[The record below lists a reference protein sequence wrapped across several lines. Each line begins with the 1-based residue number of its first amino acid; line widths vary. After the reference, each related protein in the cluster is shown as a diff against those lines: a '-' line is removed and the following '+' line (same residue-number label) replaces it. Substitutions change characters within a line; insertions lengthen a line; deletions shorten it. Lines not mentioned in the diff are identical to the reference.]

1 MRIPWTRLSGSIAFA
16 TLTTW
21 LVVRDAVDAATIP
34 GFLLA
39 TLGVYL
45 AWPAFEARLPAGYTW
60 TVTRW
65 GIVIALLLNV
75 AFVVAS
81 LLLRGEP
88 LEVTTV
94 APRLVIGVLATFAIA
109 MVISL
114 VHAMGRQSNRSS

>member
-34 GFLLA
+34 GFLIAIL
-39 TLGVYL
+39 VFYL
-45 AWPAFEARLPAGYTW
+45 AWPAYAARLPAGYTW
-60 TVTRW
+60 SVTRG

-75 AFVVAS
+75 ALVVTS
-81 LLLRGEP
+81 LLLRGET

-94 APRLVIGVLATFAIA
+94 APRLAIHLLGTFAIV
-109 MVISL
+109 MVISV
-114 VHAMGRQSNRSS
+114 VHAMGWQSNRPS